1 MRMVSLVAHHHL
13 AELVEVHRSGSVLVN
28 LLDDAVQV
36 LLGQSR
42 VQLGDDFSKLAW
54 NRDGDLVG
62 ITYKISTTIVR
73 DYLSH

>member
-36 LLGQSR
+36 LFGQPL
-42 VQLGDDFSKLAW
+42 VKLGDDLTELAG
-54 NRDGDLVG
+54 RDEALEQV
-62 ITYKISTTIVR
+62 K
-73 DYLSH
+73 